1 MFYTGLPAYNFIPE
15 TAELQRLIK
24 NGKMLYIFK
33 REATLPKIEADL
45 DQITI
50 IDKSVEGWD

>member
-1 MFYTGLPAYNFIPE
+1 
-15 TAELQRLIK
+15 LQRLIK
-24 NGKMLYIFK
+24 SGKILYIFK
-33 REATLPKIEADL
+33 RDAILPKIEADL